1 MSTRK
6 VVLGLLDTVV
16 KVLFVVIVV
25 MLIVKY
31 SKVAYNYGYQIFNQT
46 AVSSGEGR
54 TVTVTISDGDSATT
68 IGNKL
73 ADVGLITDKTLF
85 KLQELFSD
93 YHGMEKAGTYEL
105 STSMTPEEMLEI
117 ISGGGENSET
127 SEDSNGG

>member
-6 VVLGLLDTVV
+6 VVLGLLDTVI

-25 MLIVKY
+25 MLIIKY
-31 SKVAYNYGYQIFNQT
+31 SRVAYNYGYQIFNQT

-54 TVTVTISDGDSATT
+54 TVTVTISDGDSVST

-73 ADVGLITDKTLF
+73 ADAGLITDKTLF
-85 KLQELFSD
+85 KLQEQFSD

-105 STSMTPEEMLEI
+105 STSMTPEEMLEV
-117 ISGGGENSET
+117 ISGGNSTET
-127 SEDSNGG
+127 SEESSGG